1 MSQVSYAVLFDSLR
15 EQASSCFVSEC
26 TWKEIQ
32 RRLWATLLFVKVSE
46 ERDVSEVG
54 F

>member
-1 MSQVSYAVLFDSLR
+1 MERNTKAAV
-15 EQASSCFVSEC
+15 E
-26 TWKEIQ
+26 
-32 RRLWATLLFVKVSE
+32 ATLLFVKVSE